1 MTVELGV
8 NWDNAKGLADQVVRE
23 LLQPAAKRGN
33 SRSMGLK
40 SNPVVTAAV
49 IRILEEHPGVFIYME
64 WGEGENTTISMM
76 KKTDLRRAIKKHD
89 ILAGMTSAREFR
101 DEQELPEL
109 RSTLSVIEKSWN
121 GRDKLADSAREA
133 IFGRSSA
140 PDVYARPP
148 DPPDPDLCDDGPGA
162 MAELRKH
169 LGIDPDVKPGAAER
183 VARDRTLAKTAI
195 DELRSLH
202 ERAEVVARV
211 ASHATD
217 IGGRKVDLAEQF
229 QIVLTARDLAVAD
242 YELLCTKSVETETQ
256 PLGLS
261 IAEKLTAARAA
272 FGWIESTASTL
283 MGYRPST
290 GAP

>member
-1 MTVELGV
+1 MTIELGV
-8 NWDNAKGLADQVVRE
+8 NWENAKGLADQVVGE

-33 SRSMGLK
+33 SRSLGLK
-40 SNPVVTAAV
+40 CNPVVTLAV

-64 WGEGENTTISMM
+64 WGEGENTTISVM
-76 KKTDLRRAIKKHD
+76 KKTDVRRAIKKHD
-89 ILAGMTSAREFR
+89 ILAGMTAAREFR

-109 RSTLSVIEKSWN
+109 RSTLSVLEKSWN
-121 GRDKLADSAREA
+121 GKDKLADSAREA

-140 PDVYARPP
+140 PDVFARPP
-148 DPPDPDLCDDGPGA
+148 DPPDPELCDDGPEA

-169 LGIDPDVKPGAAER
+169 LGIDPNVKPGAAEV
-183 VARDRTLAKTAI
+183 VAKDRTAAKAAI

-202 ERAEVVARV
+202 ERAEVVVRV

-217 IGGRKVDLAEQF
+217 IGGKKIGLSQEF
-229 QIVLTARDLAVAD
+229 QVVVNARDLATAD

-261 IAEKLTAARAA
+261 IAEKLTAARRA
-272 FGWIESTASTL
+272 FEQIESAASTL